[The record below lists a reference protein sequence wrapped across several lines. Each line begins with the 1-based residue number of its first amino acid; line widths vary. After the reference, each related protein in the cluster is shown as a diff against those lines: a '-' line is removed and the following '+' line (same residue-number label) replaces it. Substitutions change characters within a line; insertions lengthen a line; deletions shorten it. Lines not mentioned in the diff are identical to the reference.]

1 MKNLLTRPL
10 FHVALLATSVGGMLA
25 WSGQHNTLEAS
36 SHREAPLIA
45 DDPLADN
52 TDLYAFRSP
61 DDPNTVT
68 IIANYIPFE
77 LPQGGPN
84 YNTFGENVRY
94 EIHIKNNAATAANA
108 VDDITYRFTFTRV
121 NQDPT
126 TFFNI
131 RLGQQNLKT
140 TYTVE
145 RSDAGGPFS
154 AFITDGVVPPTNI
167 GPRSI
172 SQTNPA
178 VGLGTPYATLMTN
191 AIKTG
196 TANGGTYKI
205 FCGPVDDPFFA
216 DLGGI
221 FDLGGIRT
229 PNPPASGAARDGL
242 TRKNCHAIV
251 MQLPIALLQKNNQP
265 VSAATSILDPNY
277 IIGVWASASRPAL
290 RTLNGTAPAAGQP
303 FVGQTFSGNYVQVS
317 RIGMPLTNEVVQP
330 IGLKDEWNAG
340 IPYGL
345 VAKFDAGAKNPEL
358 GLYMADNVPTGTTA
372 PKPAGQ
378 TYYGEAIPGLGP
390 LRIQSKSLAGTPGL
404 PAAGFDFRNG
414 APGLFPLKG
423 SAAVAGTALDDAA
436 FGNYL
441 LQSAQPRSVDL
452 LPIFHTGVPNLPPY
466 QLAIGKAVFAG
477 STVANPLTAGKPFIN
492 NFLPTFGD
500 MLRLNMAVPVTPR
513 TLANGALNPDFSSEG
528 LLAAAVIAFNPTN
541 NTAYTMY
548 NNSTLQNIP
557 NMDGFPNGRRL
568 EDDVTR
574 IELQAVGGA
583 VLAAIGLWYDDYTPA
598 STSPVTAQLGR
609 VLAFNAGIS
618 ANDTTFKAVYPFVQT
633 PWSGTT
639 AQRVALAQ
647 RSSLGLSPNL
657 TAAQAYP
664 NPFNDRT
671 TLRFE
676 LPAKGEMSLVVS
688 DMTGRKVATLA
699 KDKNFA
705 LGANEV
711 TWQPGRDIAP
721 GQYIVTL
728 YSGKTVV
735 QSVRVERH

>member
-1 MKNLLTRPL
+1 M
-10 FHVALLATSVGGMLA
+10 AL
-25 WSGQHNTLEAS
+25 SGQHNKLEAS

-61 DDPNTVT
+61 DDPTTIT

-94 EIHIKNNAATAANA
+94 EIHIKNDAATAANA
-108 VDDITYRFTFTRV
+108 VDDITYRFTFARV
-121 NQDPT
+121 NEDPS

-131 RLGQQNLKT
+131 RLGKQNLKT
-140 TYTVE
+140 TYTAE
-145 RSDAGGPFS
+145 ISRAGGAFTP
-154 AFITDGVVPPTNI
+154 FITNGIVPPTNV

-172 SQTNPA
+172 ASA
-178 VGLGTPYATLMTN
+178 AGLNTPYNTLMTN
-191 AIKTG
+191 AIQTG
-196 TANGGTYKI
+196 TANGGTYKV

-229 PNPPASGAARDGL
+229 PGAARDGL
-242 TRKNCHAIV
+242 ARKNCHAIV
-251 MQLPIALLQKNNQP
+251 MQIPIATLQKTNQP

-340 IPYGL
+340 NPYGL
-345 VAKFDAGAKNPEL
+345 VPKFDAGAKNPEL
-358 GLYMADNVPTGTTA
+358 GLYMADDAPTGTTA

-378 TYYGEAIPGLGP
+378 TYYGEAVPGLGP

-414 APGLFPLKG
+414 AAGLFPLKG

-441 LQSAQPRSVDL
+441 LQAGQPRSVDL

-466 QLAIGKAVFAG
+466 QLATNKAVFAG
-477 STVANPLTAGKPFIN
+477 STVKNPLAAGKPFIN

-513 TLANGALNPDFSSEG
+513 NDANFSSEG
-528 LLAAAVIAFNPTN
+528 LLAAAVLGLTN
-541 NTAYTMY
+541 ATYNTT
-548 NNSTLQNIP
+548 NTLQAIP

-574 IELQAVGGA
+574 IELQAVGGV
-583 VLAAIGLWYDDYTPA
+583 VLAAIGLWYDDYTPT
-598 STSPVTAQLGR
+598 STTPVTAQLGR
-609 VLAFNAGIS
+609 VLNFNAGII
-618 ANDTTFKAVYPFVQT
+618 ANDTTFKVVYPFVQT
-633 PWSGTT
+633 PWSGTN

-664 NPFNDRT
+664 NPFADRT

-676 LPAKGEMSLVVS
+676 LPAKGEMSLIVS

-705 LGANEV
+705 TGINEV
-711 TWQPGRDIAP
+711 SWQPGRDVAP

-728 YSGKTVV
+728 YSGKTVI